1 MNKLI
6 IVGFVWCAGVAT
18 CGWSQEIKVTT
29 TGVEV
34 GAAGSSASGSLMQQ
48 SGQTTSFVTK
58 DGVNPPEVRMVIKPD
73 GKVGVGTSAPTEKL
87 EVAGNIKVGGAV
99 LSPSGAAPIFG
110 CRAWV
115 NFDGTRDAAGVVNA
129 SNTGR
134 YIRGSGNVT
143 SVIKTGTGSYVINF
157 TVPMQDDNYAFFISS
172 DINGVYQKSWQSI
185 VQYGSKTAG
194 SISVFARGDAPS
206 GDVNDKPE
214 ISVSIFR

>member
-87 EVAGNIKVGGAV
+87 EVAGNIKVIDAV
-99 LSPSGAAPIFG
+99 LSPLGTAPLYA

-115 NFDGTRDAAGVVNA
+115 SFDGKRNAAGTADTANTARFIKAAGNVESVIRNGVGDYTVNFSVAMPDANYCPQLTTRSSNDGTYAVCAYLSSLSTPVAGSFRMRTNA
-129 SNTGR
+129 SGAGYLDLDTV
-134 YIRGSGNVT
+134 NV
-143 SVIKTGTGSYVINF
+143 V
-157 TVPMQDDNYAFFISS
+157 
-172 DINGVYQKSWQSI
+172 
-185 VQYGSKTAG
+185 
-194 SISVFARGDAPS
+194 VFR
-206 GDVNDKPE
+206 
-214 ISVSIFR
+214 